1 LFSSKSRPRPFI
13 QLQYSTDIASTSP
26 WRSFGTTF
34 FTQLGTISNPFLI
47 TVITD
52 LVDTLFTPISF
63 YTMEKV
69 GRRPLLIWGGLGM
82 CVCEVIVA
90 LIGTIAPDNQNAVRA
105 MIAFI
110 CICKSSQL
118 LSISRIPWPTLN
130 FALLLDIAF
139 FAGSW
144 GPGAWVVIG
153 EIFPLPIRSRGVGL
167 STASNWLWNC
177 IIAVITVST
186 SRSAALST
194 DYVLIGHVPVY
205 SPTWSVLTR
214 PTSVPKSFGS
224 GVLFA
229 DAVSCTPTS

>member
-1 LFSSKSRPRPFI
+1 L
-13 QLQYSTDIASTSP
+13 
-26 WRSFGTTF
+26 RSFGTTF

-110 CICKSSQL
+110 CICKSLQL
-118 LSISRIPWPTLN
+118 LLTSHISWPALNIARYQTLPS
-130 FALLLDIAF
+130 LPDRGVPVL
-139 FAGSW
+139 GSSSARFSLF
-144 GPGAWVVIG
+144 PSDLEVSVCP
-153 EIFPLPIRSRGVGL
+153 PLPTGCGIVSSPSSR
-167 STASNWLWNC
+167 
-177 IIAVITVST
+177 
-186 SRSAALST
+186 
-194 DYVLIGHVPVY
+194 
-205 SPTWSVLTR
+205 
-214 PTSVPKSFGS
+214 
-224 GVLFA
+224 
-229 DAVSCTPTS
+229 